1 MFPQGADG
9 GDDLE
14 RRRIDNVA
22 AGGRPCQ
29 ATLQGP
35 TQRAHVVPRHTEY
48 MSGARSVY
56 CGARAAAI
64 KAIFVDDRALLQ
76 GLCSNVMVS
85 VTRVLQTR
93 TLQSLSDQET
103 D

>member
-1 MFPQGADG
+1 M
-9 GDDLE
+9 
-14 RRRIDNVA
+14 N
-22 AGGRPCQ
+22 
-29 ATLQGP
+29 
-35 TQRAHVVPRHTEY
+35 
-48 MSGARSVY
+48 GARSVH
-56 CGARAAAI
+56 CSARAAAI
-64 KAIFVDDRALLQ
+64 KAFFVDDRTLLQ